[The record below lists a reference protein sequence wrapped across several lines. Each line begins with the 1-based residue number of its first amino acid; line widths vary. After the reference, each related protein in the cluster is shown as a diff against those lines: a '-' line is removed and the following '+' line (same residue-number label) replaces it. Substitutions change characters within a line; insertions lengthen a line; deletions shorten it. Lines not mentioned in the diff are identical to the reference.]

1 MTREEMI
8 DALVEESISY
18 IREAMFRGDVGLLSD
33 YMQYGFKGYEH
44 LSDDELQIEYD
55 TNIGDPFGEKAA

>member
-18 IREAMFRGDVGLLSD
+18 IREAMLRGDVGLLSD
-33 YMQYGFKGYEH
+33 YMQFGFVGFNNMSDSDLLLEYE
-44 LSDDELQIEYD
+44 
-55 TNIGDPFGEKAA
+55 TTIGDAQEVA